1 MATTPKLAALQP
13 RAQRNQTEG
22 PKATKAGRTA
32 ATSEGTSVDV
42 RAGLPPIYR
51 DSGHKE
57 GRGQGQGGG
66 SNTQLA
72 QAAIRSGGSTGL
84 FPAQRTTD
92 RTLFNNTSPAS
103 YHEASVEAARWV
115 PASATER
122 YRPRWMEKYSSLGG
136 GRRITFAT
144 EAFNAG
150 RPELAAKGNYDIPS
164 DWTSQLADGMTE
176 ARVNDVTDGRPM
188 PHRTAVYNLV
198 GGIVRA

>member
-13 RAQRNQTEG
+13 RAQRNRTEG
-22 PKATKAGRTA
+22 PKAPKAGRTA
-32 ATSEGTSVDV
+32 ATAEGTGVDI
-42 RAGLPPIYR
+42 RASLPPIYR
-51 DSGHKE
+51 DNNQHG
-57 GRGQGQGGG
+57 GGQGQGQSG
-66 SNTQLA
+66 NTQFA
-72 QAAIRSGGSTGL
+72 QAAIRSGSMGL
-84 FPAQRTTD
+84 FPAKRTTD
-92 RTLFNNTSPAS
+92 STLFNNTSPAS
-103 YHEASVEAARWV
+103 YHESSVEAARWV

-150 RPELAAKGNYDIPS
+150 RPELAKTGNYDIPT
-164 DWTSQLADGMTE
+164 DWTSQMVNGMTE